1 MHSLSQEHFHKT
13 SHKESEK
20 KNSETVS
27 GEETQTAKGLYKE
40 VLPWFGHWLKKFR
53 TRVQKNT
60 IDFSQLQSTIKKAC
74 SNVSEKNLSEEAYFK
89 FKLQRLIIVSLFIQN
104 NC

>member
-13 SHKESEK
+13 SHKESEKK

-40 VLPWFGHWLKKFR
+40 VLP
-53 TRVQKNT
+53 
-60 IDFSQLQSTIKKAC
+60 
-74 SNVSEKNLSEEAYFK
+74 
-89 FKLQRLIIVSLFIQN
+89 
-104 NC
+104 